1 MSKALL
7 SIYQT
12 VCIKRQRRKR
22 KKKRQNKRMIWD
34 QLKIINSFLFN
45 KKEENKRKKDNPPM
59 CEHVET
65 SNIEHALGIKLI

>member
-1 MSKALL
+1 MLKALF

-22 KKKRQNKRMIWD
+22 KNKRENKRIIWG

-45 KKEENKRKKDNPPM
+45 KKKEERQRTY
-59 CEHVET
+59 V
-65 SNIEHALGIKLI
+65 